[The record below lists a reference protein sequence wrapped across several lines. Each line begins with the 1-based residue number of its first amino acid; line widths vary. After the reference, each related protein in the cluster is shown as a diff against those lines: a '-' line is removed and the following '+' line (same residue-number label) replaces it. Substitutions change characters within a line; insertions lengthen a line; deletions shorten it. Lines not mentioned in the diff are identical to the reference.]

1 MLSLIYIYGPIL
13 RLCEM
18 LFSIGHNKEK
28 YELHNP
34 YEKILLRQFVNNL
47 IVLAY
52 HMYKEEA
59 EE

>member
-1 MLSLIYIYGPIL
+1 MGQYKDYVK
-13 RLCEM
+13 CF
-18 LFSIGHNKEK
+18 FSIGHNKEK